1 MQIIANHCVF
11 DNNFFTI
18 CKCIYLLKV
27 RYVNMFCDG
36 VLNLF
41 QTIVL
46 LKLVVRTRKTGR
58 EMPTGC
64 WLRTL
69 YDMPISCDLVT
80 YKYSLL

>member
-11 DNNFFTI
+11 DNKFILFGNV
-18 CKCIYLLKV
+18 IYLLKV

-36 VLNLF
+36 LLNLF

-80 YKYSLL
+80 FKYSLL